1 MQKET
6 GNIFQQHISCQSFS
20 IILSLSLLWTFLQG
34 TIIKKKKTNSERD
47 QNNYKPSLRKQQLSS
62 KALILKHDEYIT
74 DATDLLNEI
83 NLTKYCK
90 GVKYSAI

>member
-1 MQKET
+1 MPVV
-6 GNIFQQHISCQSFS
+6 QHNLVTELALD
-20 IILSLSLLWTFLQG
+20 ILARDHY
-34 TIIKKKKTNSERD
+34 KKKKTNSERD

>member
-1 MQKET
+1 MPVV
-6 GNIFQQHISCQSFS
+6 QHNLVTELALD
-20 IILSLSLLWTFLQG
+20 ILARDHYKKKK
-34 TIIKKKKTNSERD
+34 KKKKTNSERD

-83 NLTKYCK
+83 NLTKYRK

>member
-1 MQKET
+1 MPVV
-6 GNIFQQHISCQSFS
+6 QHNLVTELALD
-20 IILSLSLLWTFLQG
+20 ILARDHYK
-34 TIIKKKKTNSERD
+34 KKKKTNSERD

-83 NLTKYCK
+83 NLTKYRK